1 MKKRTALRV
10 IPAAI
15 LALTSGY
22 ASASGFQLLE
32 QNASG
37 LGNAYAGSAANAEN
51 ASVQFYNPA
60 AMSVLG
66 EGASVSVGFNAI
78 TPSYKF
84 SNEGSTTTT
93 PVAFGVGS
101 TKTPGSNGGDA
112 GGTGWVPNAYM
123 AYGVTKDISVGLGLG
138 APFGLKSEYSPDWVG
153 SAQSI
158 KFDVK
163 TININPS
170 ISWKVNELV
179 SLGAGVS
186 YQKLDV
192 EYVRRAVAQSSN
204 PLVVPA
210 NGYPSNQFV
219 TLKADDW
226 AWGWNVGALFNL
238 SPTTKLGVSYR
249 SQVKHEVEGSLSSG
263 YGPANGN
270 AKVSVTLP
278 DTFIVSVAQALSDRW
293 EMLGDVSLT
302 RWSSIKHLDVMSN
315 SQAARANGGVAQVLH
330 TEFKD
335 AWRVA
340 LGANYKVNDAWKLKF
355 GIAYDQTPVKGADTR
370 LASLPDNDRTWF
382 SIGAQWKPAKDQAV
396 DVGFAYLLVPDA
408 KINNNQ
414 NNASNPSAN
423 RGDLVGTYKDSAY
436 ILGAQYSIKF

>member
-1 MKKRTALRV
+1 MKRGTALRA

-15 LALTSGY
+15 LALSSGY
-22 ASASGFQLLE
+22 AGASGFQLLE

-60 AMSVLG
+60 AMSALG
-66 EGASVSVGFNAI
+66 QGTSVSVGFNAI
-78 TPSYKF
+78 TPGYKF
-84 SNEGSTTTT
+84 SNEGSTTS
-93 PVAFGVGS
+93 VGA
-101 TKTPGSNGGDA
+101 TRPTPGSNGGDA
-112 GGTGWVPNAYM
+112 GSTGWVPNAYM

-192 EYVRRAVAQSSN
+192 EYVRRAVAQS
-204 PLVVPA
+204 PLVPA
-210 NGYPSNQFV
+210 NPLYPSNQFV

-226 AWGWNVGALFNL
+226 AWGWNVGALFTL
-238 SPTTKLGVSYR
+238 SPSTKVGVSYR
-249 SQVKHEVEGSLSSG
+249 SQVKHEVEGNLSSG

-278 DTFIVSVAQALSDRW
+278 DTFIVSVTQALSDRW
-293 EMLGDVSLT
+293 EMLGDISLT
-302 RWSSIKHLDVMSN
+302 RWSTIKKLDVMSN
-315 SQAARANGGVAQVLH
+315 SLAAQANGGVAQVLH
-330 TEFKD
+330 TEFQD

-355 GIAYDQTPVKGADTR
+355 GIAYDQTPVKNATTR

-414 NNASNPSAN
+414 SADN
-423 RGDLVGTYKDSAY
+423 RGTLTGTYKDSAY
-436 ILGAQYSIKF
+436 IFGAQYSIKF

>member
-1 MKKRTALRV
+1 MKKGTALRV

-84 SNEGSTTTT
+84 SNEGSKGLGGQS
-93 PVAFGVGS
+93 AQ
-101 TKTPGSNGGDA
+101 GSNGGDA
-112 GGTGWVPNAYM
+112 GDTGYVPNAYL
-123 AYGVTKDISVGLGLG
+123 AYGITKDISVGLGLG
-138 APFGLKSEYSPDWVG
+138 APFGLKSEYNPDWVG

-170 ISWKVNELV
+170 ISWKVNDTV

-192 EYVRRAVAQSSN
+192 EYVRRI
-204 PLVVPA
+204 VPQ
-210 NGYPSNQFV
+210 NNIPFGTPPTSYLGTQFV

-226 AWGWNVGALFNL
+226 AWGWNVGALFTL
-238 SPTTKLGVSYR
+238 APSTKVGVSYR
-249 SQVKHEVEGSLSSG
+249 SQVKHEVEGNLSSG
-263 YGPANGN
+263 FSAANGN
-270 AKVSVTLP
+270 AKVSVNLP
-278 DTFIVSVAQALSDRW
+278 DTFILSVTQALSDRW

-302 RWSSIKHLDVMSN
+302 RWSTIKKLDVLSN
-315 SQAARANGGVAQVLH
+315 SQAARANGGVAQILH
-330 TEFKD
+330 TEFQD

-340 LGANYKVNDAWKLKF
+340 LGANYKVNDAWKLKL
-355 GIAYDQTPVKGADTR
+355 GIAYDQTPVKNASTR

-414 NNASNPSAN
+414 TAATEN
-423 RGDLVGTYKDSAY
+423 RGNVVGTYKDSAY

>member
-1 MKKRTALRV
+1 MKKGTALRV

-84 SNEGSTTTT
+84 TNQGSTTTD
-93 PVAFGVGS
+93 PVSKNNV
-101 TKTPGSNGGDA
+101 TTPGSNGGDA
-112 GGTGWVPNAYM
+112 GSTGWVPNAYF
-123 AYGVTKDISVGLGLG
+123 AYGLTKDISVGLGLG

-170 ISWKVNELV
+170 ISWKVNDLV

-192 EYVRRAVAQSSN
+192 EYVRRAVAIAPGTLA
-204 PLVVPA
+204 PLTA
-210 NGYPSNQFV
+210 YPSNQLV

-226 AWGWNVGALFNL
+226 AWGWNVGALFTL
-238 SPTTKLGVSYR
+238 SPATKVGVSYR
-249 SQVKHEVEGSLSSG
+249 SAVKHEVEGNLTSG

-270 AKVSVTLP
+270 AKVSVNLP
-278 DTFIVSVAQALSDRW
+278 DTFILSVTQALSDRW

-302 RWSSIKHLDVMSN
+302 RWSTIKKLDVLSN
-315 SQAARANGGVAQVLH
+315 SQQARTNGGVAQVLH
-330 TEFKD
+330 TEFQD

-340 LGANYKVNDAWKLKF
+340 LGANYKVNDAWKLKL
-355 GIAYDQTPVKGADTR
+355 GIAYDQTPVKNATTR

-408 KINNNQ
+408 KINSNQ
-414 NNASNPSAN
+414 SAEN
-423 RGDLVGTYKDSAY
+423 RGTLNGTYKDSAY

>member
-1 MKKRTALRV
+1 MKKGTALRV

-84 SNEGSTTTT
+84 SNEGSTTS
-93 PVAFGVGS
+93 VGA
-101 TKTPGSNGGDA
+101 TRPTPGSNGGDA
-112 GGTGWVPNAYM
+112 GGTGWVPNAYF
-123 AYGVTKDISVGLGLG
+123 AYGLTKDISVGLGLG
-138 APFGLKSEYSPDWVG
+138 APFGLKSEYNSDWVG

-170 ISWKVNELV
+170 ISWKVNDMV

-192 EYVRRAVAQSSN
+192 EYVRRVVAQS
-204 PLVVPA
+204 PLVPA
-210 NGYPSNQFV
+210 NPLYPSNQFV

-226 AWGWNVGALFNL
+226 AWGWNVGALFTL
-238 SPTTKLGVSYR
+238 SPATKVGVSYR
-249 SQVKHEVEGSLSSG
+249 SAVKHEVEGNLTSG

-270 AKVSVTLP
+270 AKVSVNLP
-278 DTFIVSVAQALSDRW
+278 DTFILSVTQALSDRW
-293 EMLGDVSLT
+293 EMLGDVSFT
-302 RWSSIKHLDVMSN
+302 RWSTIKKLDVLSN
-315 SQAARANGGVAQVLH
+315 SQAARASGGVAQVLH
-330 TEFKD
+330 TEFQD

-340 LGANYKVNDAWKLKF
+340 LGANYKVNDAWKLKL
-355 GIAYDQTPVKGADTR
+355 GIAYDQTPVKNATTR

-414 NNASNPSAN
+414 SADN
-423 RGDLVGTYKDSAY
+423 RGTLNGTYKDSAY

>member
-1 MKKRTALRV
+1 MKRGTALRA

-15 LALTSGY
+15 LALSSGY
-22 ASASGFQLLE
+22 AGASGFQLLE

-51 ASVQFYNPA
+51 ASVQYYNPA
-60 AMSVLG
+60 AMSALG
-66 EGASVSVGFNAI
+66 QGVSVSVGFNAI

-84 SNEGSTTTT
+84 SNEGSKGLGGQ
-93 PVAFGVGS
+93 PAQ
-101 TKTPGSNGGDA
+101 GSNGGDA
-112 GGTGWVPNAYM
+112 GDTGWVPNAYM

-138 APFGLKSEYSPDWVG
+138 APFGLKTEYSPDWMG

-192 EYVRRAVAQSSN
+192 EYVRRVFPQN
-204 PLVVPA
+204 NFGGTPQYL
-210 NGYPSNQFV
+210 GTQFV

-226 AWGWNVGALFNL
+226 AWGWNVGALFTL
-238 SPTTKLGVSYR
+238 SPSTKVGVSYR
-249 SQVKHEVEGSLSSG
+249 SQVKHEVEGNLSSG
-263 YGPANGN
+263 FAAANGS

-278 DTFIVSVAQALSDRW
+278 DTFIVSVTQALSDRW

-302 RWSSIKHLDVMSN
+302 RWSSIKQLNVLSN
-315 SQAARANGGVAQVLH
+315 SLAAQPSGVAQVLH

-355 GIAYDQTPVKGADTR
+355 GIAYDQTPVKNATTR

-408 KINNNQ
+408 KINSNQ
-414 NNASNPSAN
+414 SADN
-423 RGDLVGTYKDSAY
+423 RGTLTGTYKDSAY
-436 ILGAQYSIKF
+436 IFGAQYSIKF